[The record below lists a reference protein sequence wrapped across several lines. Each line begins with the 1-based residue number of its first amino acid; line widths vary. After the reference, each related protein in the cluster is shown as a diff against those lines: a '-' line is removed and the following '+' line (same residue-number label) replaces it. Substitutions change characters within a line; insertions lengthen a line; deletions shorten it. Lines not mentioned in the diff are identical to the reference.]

1 MSAFG
6 LIMSCIHATSHCT
19 VVSNVV
25 HFDWFSVPFSGAG
38 VGRDIFNFHRAVQ
51 RPLPVPDRAATGVE
65 QAHIKFD
72 PRFIPSGPLRRR
84 QTLTGIHCSRHLAG
98 HSRRRYVRLLETTAL
113 FHNLAKLL
121 CSLRLLFDETCI
133 RQSAC
138 FVNIG
143 ERTSTRALGRKQARN
158 KQEFGVS
165 AREPLLP
172 PRDGTC
178 RTGP

>member
-1 MSAFG
+1 M
-6 LIMSCIHATSHCT
+6 LCIHATSHCT

-25 HFDWFSVPFSGAG
+25 HFDWLSVPFSGAG

-143 ERTSTRALGRKQARN
+143 ERTRTRALGKKQARN

-178 RTGP
+178 RTEPWTQ